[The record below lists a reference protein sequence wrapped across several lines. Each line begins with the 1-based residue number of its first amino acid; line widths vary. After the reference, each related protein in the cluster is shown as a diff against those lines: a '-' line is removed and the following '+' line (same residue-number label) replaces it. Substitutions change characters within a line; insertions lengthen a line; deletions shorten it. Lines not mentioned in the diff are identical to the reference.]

1 MWLNVL
7 NYLEKLIIAFDEYL
21 GIENA
26 SKQTRKNY
34 KSDLHA
40 FFGWFTNS
48 QQEPSSNI
56 HLESHKEVLRIFT
69 SESIEDFKRNLIISH
84 VPAATI
90 NRRLSSVR
98 AFFRFAV
105 LNGWLQDSQAQY
117 VSNIPLS
124 TAKKSDGF
132 IARDHELSAPH
143 LLPSVQALPPGDVA
157 PVIPVVI
164 PVQPAP
170 IPFATTSNPITPAT
184 AGTETFVIP
193 AVAEQATASA
203 AATPFLRKFMTPM
216 GLAALLLLLLI
227 GGGLIF
233 SQITGL
239 GQTTAPPKAATPLT
253 QPPSIGTNTNTK
265 TTSAQS
271 GSVLGATGATGA
283 TGPEG
288 PIGTT
293 GSTGPTGDAGPTG
306 LIGLTGEEGPTG
318 STGTTGPQGT
328 TGSTG
333 SAGATGPSGSNGTAG
348 PSGSTGPTGLRGD
361 DGPTGATGASG
372 VAGP

>member
-40 FFGWFTNS
+40 FFEWFTHS
-48 QQEPSSNI
+48 QQEPSSSI
-56 HLESHKEVLRIFT
+56 HLDSQKEVLRLFT
-69 SESIEDFKRNLIISH
+69 TESIEDFKRNLVISH
-84 VPAATI
+84 VPTATV
-90 NRRLSSVR
+90 NRRLSSIR

-105 LNGWLQDSQAQY
+105 LNGWMQDSPAAY
-117 VSNIPLS
+117 VTNIPLS
-124 TAKKSDGF
+124 SVKKTTEF
-132 IARDHELSAPH
+132 ISRDHELTSPQ
-143 LLPSVQALPPGDVA
+143 LLPAVQALPSGDVT

-170 IPFATTSNPITPAT
+170 IPFATTSNPITPT
-184 AGTETFVIP
+184 IAGTETFVIP
-193 AVAEQATASA
+193 AAAEQATAA
-203 AATPFLRKFMTPM
+203 TATPFLRKFMSPM

-233 SQITGL
+233 SQITGI
-239 GQTTAPPKAATPLT
+239 GQTTAPPKAATPLI
-253 QPPSIGTNTNTK
+253 QPPSIGTNTSTK
-265 TTSAQS
+265 TTSAQA

-288 PIGTT
+288 PKGTT
-293 GSTGPTGDAGPTG
+293 GATGATGEAGPTG

-318 STGTTGPQGT
+318 STGSPGPPGT
-328 TGSTG
+328 TG
-333 SAGATGPSGSNGTAG
+333 
-348 PSGSTGPTGLRGD
+348 
-361 DGPTGATGASG
+361 AS
-372 VAGP
+372 